1 MDDDSRITRLREYIQ
16 LYLRR
21 EMKENMHEQ
30 YGVQFFLKEIITK
43 FRKSTHCRS
52 QKIRFSEDKKAYPSD
67 FRNKKANRKIEEEI
81 GRSHSS
87 VDNMPIQNEDIFDD
101 LRIEIYPIGD
111 GVMAVIKNSENKK
124 VSKFFPDEES
134 ANIWVRTNS
143 LKLSNKFTQ

>member
-30 YGVQFFLKEIITK
+30 HGIQFFLKEIITE
-43 FRKSTHCRS
+43 FGKSPDS
-52 QKIRFSEDKKAYPSD
+52 SAQKDRFSEDTKAYQSN

-81 GRSHSS
+81 GRSHSTI
-87 VDNMPIQNEDIFDD
+87 DINPIQNEDIFDD
-101 LRIEIYPIGD
+101 LRIEIYPIGT